1 MTEEGRL
8 AYDHL
13 RKYRQMIAR
22 ENELRERIARCH
34 DVAMHST
41 SSMSASRG
49 SGSAERSRLES
60 AEVTAI
66 DLERQL
72 QRTMATEM
80 AKRQLIQN
88 AIDAVDCIELRRIL
102 ELRYIDGERWE
113 YINARMHISKTTSQ
127 RWHNM
132 ALEDFWS
139 IYAAKSDHH
148 GT

>member
-13 RKYRQMIAR
+13 RQYRQMIAR
-22 ENELRERIARCH
+22 ENELKERIARCH
-34 DVAMHST
+34 DVAMQST

-49 SGSAERSRLES
+49 SGSTERSRLES

-80 AKRQLIQN
+80 AKRQRIQN

-113 YINARMHISKTTSQ
+113 TINARLHISTSTSK
-127 RWHNM
+127 RWHNL
-132 ALEDFWS
+132 ALEDFWGK
-139 IYAAKSDHH
+139 YK
-148 GT
+148 